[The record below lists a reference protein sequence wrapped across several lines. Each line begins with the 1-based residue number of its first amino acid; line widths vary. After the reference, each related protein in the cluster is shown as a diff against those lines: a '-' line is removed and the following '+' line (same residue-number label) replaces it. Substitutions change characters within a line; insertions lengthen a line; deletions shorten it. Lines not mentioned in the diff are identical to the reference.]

1 MLDAYDLLDKW
12 KKSIDQKYHSLIEDF
27 EKYINISK
35 LRDDAI
41 RNFHKTL
48 SKVALSL
55 PEYNADDLRLKME
68 RIIPEVIFFNFF
80 INLMK
85 KLLLIFRLFLYI

>member
-1 MLDAYDLLDKW
+1 MLDAYDLLDKS
-12 KKSIDQKYHSLIEDF
+12 KKIIDQEYHSLIEDF
-27 EKYINISK
+27 EKYIHISR
-35 LRDDAI
+35 LRDESI

-55 PEYNADDLRLKME
+55 PEYNADDLRLKTE
-68 RIIPEVIFFNFF
+68 RIIPDVIFFNFF
-80 INLMK
+80 INFMK